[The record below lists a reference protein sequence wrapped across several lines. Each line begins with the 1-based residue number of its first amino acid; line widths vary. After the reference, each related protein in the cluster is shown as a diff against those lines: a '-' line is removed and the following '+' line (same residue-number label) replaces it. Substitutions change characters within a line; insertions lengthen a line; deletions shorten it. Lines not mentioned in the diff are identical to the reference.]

1 MICTLYECL
10 ICDELHFR
18 RLMADIR
25 NYPRTEYV
33 DLLWPTHTYTSG
45 SAEMGD
51 NLSRGMYHYFAGY
64 MLLGVF

>member
-1 MICTLYECL
+1 MIYTLYECL
-10 ICDELHFR
+10 SYRQLHFR

-33 DLLWPTHTYTSG
+33 DMLWPTHSYTLG
-45 SAEMGD
+45 SAEIGD
-51 NLSRGMYHYFAGY
+51 NLSRGIYHYFTGY